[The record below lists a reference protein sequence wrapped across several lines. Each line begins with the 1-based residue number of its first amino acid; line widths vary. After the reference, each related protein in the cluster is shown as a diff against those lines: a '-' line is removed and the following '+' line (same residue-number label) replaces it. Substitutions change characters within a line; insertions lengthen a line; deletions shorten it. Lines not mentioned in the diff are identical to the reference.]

1 MDSSKEI
8 INIAKSMGITSPI
21 LNSPSLALGT
31 SEVTL
36 LELTSAY
43 NVLANNG
50 NGVFS
55 YGIRSIEDTDGE
67 ILFSRKLQGTG
78 KELYQIIFESDQPW
92 VLSSNGTI
100 LDQSKKGIILGLS
113 ILVYN
118 FAKFFN
124 KIDPFE

>member
-1 MDSSKEI
+1 
-8 INIAKSMGITSPI
+8 MGITSPI

-36 LELTSAY
+36 LELTSAIMFW
-43 NVLANNG
+43 ANNG

-78 KELYQIIFESDQPW
+78 KVLESSIVGKMTRMMEQTIQ
-92 VLSSNGTI
+92 SGTGKNAK
-100 LDQSKKGIILGLS
+100 LNRPA
-113 ILVYN
+113 LVKLEQ
-118 FAKFFN
+118 ASL
-124 KIDPFE
+124 

>member
-1 MDSSKEI
+1 
-8 INIAKSMGITSPI
+8 MGITSPI

-36 LELTSAY
+36 LELTTAY

-67 ILFSRKLQGTG
+67 LLFQRKFQGTG
-78 KELYQIIFESDQPW
+78 KFLTSQLWEE
-92 VLSSNGTI
+92 
-100 LDQSKKGIILGLS
+100 
-113 ILVYN
+113 
-118 FAKFFN
+118 
-124 KIDPFE
+124 